1 MRSLIC
7 ICALLLAVSVA
18 PGASASTISLSKY
31 SSDETPP
38 SVLDALLEFTITG
51 GGAELTLAVS
61 NDTTAPSEFD
71 VNQVFFNVLDTSSA
85 TGLVLTSPATG
96 WEVVLDTN
104 ADGFGRFDICV
115 QDAEGGDD
123 HGILPGGTVTF
134 TFDIL
139 GSGPF
144 YDTDFSTELSTIPP
158 GDTPSLA
165 AAKFVSG
172 PGDDSAY
179 GATDVPE
186 PVSLILAAAGG
197 LVMLRPR
204 RR

>member
-18 PGASASTISLSKY
+18 PAASASILVLSKY
-31 SSDETPP
+31 SSDETP
-38 SVLDALLEFTITG
+38 SSILDALLEFTITG
-51 GGAELTLAVS
+51 GGTELTLDVS
-61 NDTTAPSEFD
+61 NNTTAPNEFD

-85 TGLVLTSPATG
+85 TGLVLTSPSTG
-96 WEVVLDTN
+96 WEVIPDTS
-104 ADGFGRFDICV
+104 ADGFGRFDICLEDGV
-115 QDAEGGDD
+115 GGDP
-123 HGILPGGTVTF
+123 HKILPGETVTF

-144 YDTDFSTELSTIPP
+144 YDTDFSTDLSTIPP
-158 GDTPSLA
+158 GNTLALA

-186 PVSLILAAAGG
+186 PVSLVLAAVGG
-197 LVMLRPR
+197 LVMLRTR